1 MPKFNYETIPQELR
15 NLKQWGLFELKYV
28 PARKKNT
35 KIPINP
41 YDGSAGKSNDP
52 STWSDFNTALRALD
66 KIERA
71 DGLAFYFANGYVGLD
86 VDNIGNDLQDFLV
99 GAPETLVETFRKLTK
114 KTYMEVSQS
123 GKGIHAVFKGKIP
136 GSTEEKAIMRCMKLV
151 VSSL

>member
-52 STWSDFNTALRALD
+52 EYMVR
-66 KIERA
+66 
-71 DGLAFYFANGYVGLD
+71 
-86 VDNIGNDLQDFLV
+86 LQ
-99 GAPETLVETFRKLTK
+99 
-114 KTYMEVSQS
+114 Y
-123 GKGIHAVFKGKIP
+123 
-136 GSTEEKAIMRCMKLV
+136 
-151 VSSL
+151 SSFVP

>member
-52 STWSDFNTALRALD
+52 STWVR
-66 KIERA
+66 
-71 DGLAFYFANGYVGLD
+71 
-86 VDNIGNDLQDFLV
+86 LQ
-99 GAPETLVETFRKLTK
+99 
-114 KTYMEVSQS
+114 Y
-123 GKGIHAVFKGKIP
+123 
-136 GSTEEKAIMRCMKLV
+136 
-151 VSSL
+151 SSSCSR